1 MADFTIPVGSYSLTL
16 GLDGAPQGYRRHIWI
31 TSHPTYSGA
40 IKWTSIAFVASVTS
54 SPPSSIVG
62 GNQVRAFTA
71 LADFD
76 AFHHVLQTESPLYL
90 NVREQTSGWT
100 FSGWER
106 PRSRSAR
113 DSKTF
118 PSTHTKPG
126 RSEL

>member
-90 NVREQTSGWT
+90 NVRETNQRLDFLWLGTTQEQIGE
-100 FSGWER
+100 GLQDL
-106 PRSRSAR
+106 P
-113 DSKTF
+113 
-118 PSTHTKPG
+118 
-126 RSEL
+126 